1 MKTGKSSF
9 AKLHKVIPGLLASLW
24 MMLCLS
30 ACTGYG
36 EEVSEGS
43 WKAILKND
51 HKEAFV
57 CEYQW
62 DGSDEGLRID
72 ARSVNGIP
80 VTRYCGYIGRGLPAP
95 FTIVVPGA
103 RAVGITPVSKDD
115 IVATFEFTLV
125 IGPQIRDVFFRD
137 LGGYYAVDDPGA
149 TQRTYCK
156 VMIKFEVDP
165 DNTEYYEK
173 DGKLYSKSNK
183 MRVSGINYDLM
194 GLEKPDIVRKTV
206 TDEQGIKTIY
216 VYDRDGKIQIEEKY
230 DASGAVSWS
239 TQYSYDEAG
248 RETLCV
254 MVGPNDEPKSYRK
267 KVYDGDGNLTEEYT
281 GKSPEDARLHYRY
294 TYEDGKLVTEA
305 NINEDGSY
313 FDLEFYEYD
322 EQGRLSRKTKQ
333 SEDGYVYRLWEYTYT
348 EEGWLGHVTDTHYE
362 HRVETDYD
370 AYGREIREEGFYND
384 ELSYT
389 ERFSYGEFGL
399 VSYLFESVS
408 GNKNHYVYYYDEAG
422 RKISE
427 VSVDED
433 GNETQIAFWEYDDRG
448 NLIHSKK
455 AKGYEY
461 TAEYNEY
468 GYPVKVHD
476 VCTDMTRDAG
486 TYDTLETYEY
496 TYYDTMSAK

>member
-1 MKTGKSSF
+1 MKTGKASF

-72 ARSVNGIP
+72 AKSVNGIP
-80 VTRYCGYIGRGLPAP
+80 VTRYGGYIGRGLPAP
-95 FTIVVPGA
+95 FTIVA
-103 RAVGITPVSKDD
+103 
-115 IVATFEFTLV
+115 
-125 IGPQIRDVFFRD
+125 
-137 LGGYYAVDDPGA
+137 
-149 TQRTYCK
+149 
-156 VMIKFEVDP
+156 
-165 DNTEYYEK
+165 
-173 DGKLYSKSNK
+173 
-183 MRVSGINYDLM
+183 
-194 GLEKPDIVRKTV
+194 V

-216 VYDRDGKIQIEEKY
+216 EYDRDGKIQIEEKY

-248 RETLCV
+248 QESLCV

-281 GKSPEDARLHYRY
+281 GTSPEDARLHYLY

-322 EQGRLSRKTKQ
+322 EQGRLSRKTKK
-333 SEDGYVYRLWEYTYT
+333 SEEGYVYRLWEYTYT

-362 HRVETDYD
+362 HRIETDYD

-384 ELSYT
+384 EPSYT

>member
-1 MKTGKSSF
+1 MKTGKASF

-80 VTRYCGYIGRGLPAP
+80 VTRYGGYIGRGLPAP
-95 FTIVVPGA
+95 FTIVA
-103 RAVGITPVSKDD
+103 
-115 IVATFEFTLV
+115 
-125 IGPQIRDVFFRD
+125 
-137 LGGYYAVDDPGA
+137 
-149 TQRTYCK
+149 
-156 VMIKFEVDP
+156 
-165 DNTEYYEK
+165 
-173 DGKLYSKSNK
+173 
-183 MRVSGINYDLM
+183 
-194 GLEKPDIVRKTV
+194 V

-216 VYDRDGKIQIEEKY
+216 EYDRDGKIQIEEKY

-248 RETLCV
+248 QETLCV

-281 GKSPEDARLHYRY
+281 GTSPEDARLHYLY

-384 ELSYT
+384 EPSYT

-468 GYPVKVHD
+468 GYPIKVHD

-486 TYDTLETYEY
+486 TYDTIETYEY

>member
-1 MKTGKSSF
+1 MKTGKASF

-80 VTRYCGYIGRGLPAP
+80 VTRYGGYIGRGLPVP
-95 FTIVVPGA
+95 FTIVA
-103 RAVGITPVSKDD
+103 
-115 IVATFEFTLV
+115 
-125 IGPQIRDVFFRD
+125 
-137 LGGYYAVDDPGA
+137 
-149 TQRTYCK
+149 
-156 VMIKFEVDP
+156 
-165 DNTEYYEK
+165 
-173 DGKLYSKSNK
+173 
-183 MRVSGINYDLM
+183 
-194 GLEKPDIVRKTV
+194 V

-216 VYDRDGKIQIEEKY
+216 EYDRDGKIQIEEKY

-281 GKSPEDARLHYRY
+281 GTSPEDARLHYRY

-384 ELSYT
+384 EPSYT

-496 TYYDTMSAK
+496 TYYDTMSTK